1 MSDEQPPSAAE
12 LRARNHAIQ
21 NARGWG
27 RTPDGITRISPVI
40 EPISHEEAVR
50 QHNGQPTPPRRR

>member
-1 MSDEQPPSAAE
+1 MSEPLDAAA
-12 LRARNHAIQ
+12 LRSKNHAAQ
-21 NARGWG
+21 EARGYG

-50 QHNGQPTPPRRR
+50 QHNAQPTPPRKR